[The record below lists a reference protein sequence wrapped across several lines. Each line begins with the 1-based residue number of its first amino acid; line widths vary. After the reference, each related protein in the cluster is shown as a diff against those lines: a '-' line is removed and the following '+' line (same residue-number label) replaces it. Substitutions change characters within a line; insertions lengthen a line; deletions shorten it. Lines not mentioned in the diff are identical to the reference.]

1 MKFDSFYFLHM
12 QKCDGRR
19 FIDTVLTPLLE
30 ENKNLINLSNP
41 MAHQGWDHR
50 ITDKTYVFTILRD
63 PVERVVSHYVYIMSY
78 RIKRMKA
85 KTVKDSLST
94 STKLEET
101 YLKFYF
107 NKEYFLEYVKNA
119 INFHNFYSK
128 MFLGDLSKEKNLLH
142 KNEFLL
148 KKENIDL
155 IFKNINRVN
164 LLIDIE
170 TFRTIDKKILT
181 NKICDDIGCS
191 YSIPNDEFFEEWT
204 GYTNEAS
211 RILYNELT
219 EDDKNYLKQY
229 LSIDYK
235 IYDSKDLFWKPS
247 I

>member
-19 FIDTVLTPLLE
+19 FIDTVASQLLE
-30 ENKNLINLSNP
+30 KNKNLINLSSP

-78 RIKRMKA
+78 RIKRIKS
-85 KTVKDSLST
+85 KTVNHSLST
-94 STKLEET
+94 FTELKEID
-101 YLKFYF
+101 LKFYF

-128 MFLGDLSKEKNLLH
+128 MFLGDLSKERNLLH

-155 IFKNINRVN
+155 IFKNVNRVN
-164 LLIDIE
+164 LLIDTE

-181 NKICDDIGCS
+181 NKICDDIGCL
-191 YSIPNDEFFEEWT
+191 YSIPDDTFFGEFM

-211 RILYNELT
+211 KVLYDELT
-219 EDDKNYLKQY
+219 EDDKNYLRQY
-229 LSIDYK
+229 LAIDYE
-235 IYDSKDLFWKPS
+235 IYDNKSLFWNPS
-247 I
+247 V